1 MVSTPDAQRPNPK
14 ESYPERRWSSAAFV
28 LVGSWV
34 LGVGSPPG
42 AQAPAAV
49 LDNEH
54 VRVTRNASPC
64 AKASPAC
71 GQRIVVALGEAA
83 LTAGTY
89 SEDKQRG
96 VVGGVVA
103 LSRTLKRGDV
113 AVVAPDLNYSLLWRT
128 GDYLEVTIKPQ
139 RPPIASPPEIIP
151 PDKNSILYDGDDFFV
166 FEEKLD
172 PGDTRARHSHRA
184 RVVIVIN
191 KTRLQQWP
199 DGAPELFR
207 DQIPDDVRFNPPV
220 VHIVKTVGD
229 QPLRNIVIE
238 FKR

>member
-1 MVSTPDAQRPNPK
+1 MVTIPNFQLPTPK
-14 ESYPERRWSSAAFV
+14 EQELEVRRWLAAFV
-28 LVGSWV
+28 LLGGWV
-34 LGVGSPPG
+34 LGVGSSLA
-42 AQAPAAV
+42 AQAPAAL
-49 LDNEH
+49 LDNDH
-54 VRVTRNASPC
+54 VRVTRNAAPC
-64 AKASPAC
+64 AKGGAGCGDRILVSLGATRERGTIKVIPRTETYTAPA
-71 GQRIVVALGEAA
+71 
-83 LTAGTY
+83 
-89 SEDKQRG
+89 
-96 VVGGVVA
+96 
-103 LSRTLKRGDV
+103 
-113 AVVAPDLNYSLLWRT
+113 
-128 GDYLEVTIKPQ
+128 GDYLEVTIKPK
-139 RPPIASPPEIIP
+139 RPPIKSPAVIIP

-172 PGDTRARHSHRA
+172 PGDTRARHSHRE

-220 VHIVKTVGD
+220 VHVVKTVGD